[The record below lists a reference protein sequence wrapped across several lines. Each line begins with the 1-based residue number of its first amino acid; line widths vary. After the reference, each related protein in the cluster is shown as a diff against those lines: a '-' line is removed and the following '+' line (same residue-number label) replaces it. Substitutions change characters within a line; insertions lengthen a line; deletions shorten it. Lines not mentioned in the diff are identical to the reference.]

1 MKKTILLVPI
11 LLGGLLAGCGE
22 EPKAVEEKSSEVR
35 VNSYVKAEE
44 EVVEEEVFEID
55 INLEQHKHG
64 SRIIQT
70 ETEYF
75 YSSEKD
81 NNRIYRSPIKEETN
95 NTNTPTKLKS
105 EVSMLA
111 GVDLIHHEDRI
122 YYSNT
127 LDEGKIYS
135 FKIPDFNEDIVAEPL
150 NISKSRDLV
159 VNEDGISY
167 INEDDGDKVYFTSY
181 DGAINKAITQDR
193 AGEFIHAEYVT
204 YYQNADDGYNLYAMD
219 VKENKRYKLTDF
231 SVESFIV
238 LKDFILAT
246 NSDDDNSL
254 YIIKSNKSI
263 EKLSNRKAFE
273 LRRDLNQEKADLN
286 EFYYL
291 NENKQLMRCNL
302 EEEMKIQSEE
312 KISNDL
318 VEDYYFTDDK
328 IMIKDEEEVLKS
340 YNK

>member
-22 EPKAVEEKSSEVR
+22 EQKVVEEKVDKIK
-35 VNSYVKAEE
+35 VNSHIKVED
-44 EVVEEEVFEID
+44 EVTEDETFDLNLAVID
-55 INLEQHKHG
+55 HEPG
-64 SRIIQT
+64 SRIVQT

-111 GVDLIHHEDRI
+111 GTDLVHNGDRV
-122 YYSNT
+122 YYSNS
-127 LDEGKIYS
+127 LDNGRIYS
-135 FKIPDFNEDIVAEPL
+135 FKISDFNEDVVAEPL

-159 VNEDGISY
+159 MHSDGISY
-167 INEDDGDKVYFTSY
+167 INEDDGNKVYFVSY
-181 DGAINKAITQDR
+181 DGKIDEATTQDR
-193 AGEFIHAEYVT
+193 AGRFLHANAVSF
-204 YYQNADDGYNLYAMD
+204 YQNADDGYKLYAMD

-231 SVESFIV
+231 SVESFTV
-238 LKDFILAT
+238 LKNFILAT

-273 LRRDLNQEKADLN
+273 LKRDLYKEKEDLN
-286 EFYYL
+286 EFYYI
-291 NENKQLMRCNL
+291 NENKELMRCNL
-302 EEEMKIQSEE
+302 EEEMKIQFEE

-328 IMIKDEEEVLKS
+328 IIIKDEEEVLKS